1 MNLTELAS
9 LMDSNEGLTIRIT
22 KNGEILAITVLPDTL
37 KGKKVSPYTCSGTP
51 EQLDA
56 NFIADFSNAKAVTT
70 EFVSNLTAITE
81 EATAKLAAAK
91 AKNDNK
97 KKAGTT
103 KKEESTTDD
112 DTDEID
118 SDDNTDEK
126 IATKPKEVVAKP
138 IKLKKTPKDVI
149 GLAAKLKGSTDPMMV
164 EYCKKGITDAL
175 VKAQWTELE
184 INAFLAENTDG
195 KIPHMNSV
203 EPDVAFPLATD
214 IPEALPKP
222 IPVTQA
228 DINRATSQSSQAIPE
243 SPSIA
248 PTPAPAPVATPSVP
262 NLMENNEPLLEKNT
276 TQAIIEQEEQ
286 VQQSNSLLNP
296 DEGGL
301 LF

>member
-1 MNLTELAS
+1 MNLTELAG

-37 KGKKVSPYTCSGTP
+37 KGKKIPPYTCSGTP

-56 NFIADFSNAKAVTT
+56 NFIADFSNAKTVTT

-81 EATAKLAAAK
+81 EAAAKLAAAK

-97 KKAGTT
+97 KKANTG
-103 KKEESTTDD
+103 KKEESTNDDMDETNDDDDDD
-112 DTDEID
+112 DT
-118 SDDNTDEK
+118 T
-126 IATKPKEVVAKP
+126 TTTPKEVVAKP
-138 IKLKKTPKDVI
+138 IKLKKAPKDVI
-149 GLAAKLKGSTDPMMV
+149 GLAAKLKSSTDPMMI

-175 VKAQWTELE
+175 VKAKWTELE

-203 EPDVAFPLATD
+203 SPEEAFPLATD
-214 IPEALPKP
+214 TPEVLPKP

-228 DINRATSQSSQAIPE
+228 DIDKATSQSSQATPQS
-243 SPSIA
+243 SPIA
-248 PTPAPAPVATPSVP
+248 PIPASAPVTTPSVP
-262 NLMENNEPLLEKNT
+262 NLMENNEPLLEKNI

-286 VQQSNSLLNP
+286 IQQSNSLLNP